1 VKLNRI
7 QKLRLFHGDQLTE
20 DQARN
25 LLVGLYATY
34 HKQDTNEE
42 LDDYMDSMTR
52 LWCSEPTERIMA
64 MVNRL
69 ERLQE
74 VNA

>member
-1 VKLNRI
+1 MKLNRI

-25 LLVGLYATY
+25 LLVGLYVTF
-34 HKQDTNEE
+34 HKQDTDEE

-52 LWCSEPTERIMA
+52 LWCAEPTEKIMS
-64 MVNRL
+64 MVHRL
-69 ERLQE
+69 ERLRE
-74 VNA
+74 ANA